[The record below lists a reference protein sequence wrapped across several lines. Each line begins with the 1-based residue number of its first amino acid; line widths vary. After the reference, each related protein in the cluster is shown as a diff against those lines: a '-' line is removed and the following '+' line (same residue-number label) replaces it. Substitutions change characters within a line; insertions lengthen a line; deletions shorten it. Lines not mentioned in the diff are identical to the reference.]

1 MPPISQTA
9 SGSTA
14 VLKYRP
20 TETLRLLGARLLDS
34 ARLCRRRRPARP
46 PKWRKTGVYP
56 GAEAKSGERRTVC
69 WRRESAANSCLETPI
84 LLQRRVLGRF
94 RGIRAVFRARLA
106 HLVTLYPAAK
116 SNAYE
121 FLHPT
126 RARVRA
132 CDRRR
137 ARYSNPGGTNFDE
150 AIPEGSAYRPQRLGM
165 FRTKGRKYDNFA

>member
-1 MPPISQTA
+1 MPHFGPPSPAPRSI
-9 SGSTA
+9 
-14 VLKYRP
+14 
-20 TETLRLLGARLLDS
+20 ETTQQPLAGDGAL
-34 ARLCRRRRPARP
+34 
-46 PKWRKTGVYP
+46 
-56 GAEAKSGERRTVC
+56 AKSGERRTLR
-69 WRRESAANSCLETPI
+69 WRRESAANSSLETPI

-165 FRTKGRKYDNFA
+165 FRTKGRKYDNFAEGETRPAEPSLAQI